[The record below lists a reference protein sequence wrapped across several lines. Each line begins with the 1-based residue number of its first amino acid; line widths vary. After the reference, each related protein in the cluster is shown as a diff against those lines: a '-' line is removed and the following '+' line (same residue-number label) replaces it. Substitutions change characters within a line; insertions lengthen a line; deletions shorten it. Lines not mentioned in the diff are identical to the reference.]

1 MKILG
6 ILVSIVCMAAMVLL
20 VRWVK
25 TMDKKMYYVN
35 NKQINPEELS
45 NLQELIRVKDEM
57 INEQNVII
65 EHQKQLI
72 NAYQE
77 EINLLKNP
85 PTEI

>member
-6 ILVSIVCMAAMVLL
+6 ILLSIICMAAMVLL

-45 NLQELIRVKDEM
+45 NLQELIKVKDEM

-72 NAYQE
+72 SAYQE

-85 PTEI
+85 PTEV

>member
-25 TMDKKMYYVN
+25 TMDKKMYYVI

-45 NLQELIRVKDEM
+45 KLQELIKVKDEM

>member
-45 NLQELIRVKDEM
+45 KLQELIKVKDEM

>member
-72 NAYQE
+72 NDYQE

>member
-6 ILVSIVCMAAMVLL
+6 ILVSIVCMAAMILL

-35 NKQINPEELS
+35 NKQINLEELS
-45 NLQELIRVKDEM
+45 KLQELIKVKDEM

-72 NAYQE
+72 SAYQE
-77 EINLLKNP
+77 EINLLKNH

>member
-6 ILVSIVCMAAMVLL
+6 ILVSIVCMAALVLL

-45 NLQELIRVKDEM
+45 KLQELIKVKDEM

>member
-45 NLQELIRVKDEM
+45 NLQELIKVKDEM

-72 NAYQE
+72 NAYRE